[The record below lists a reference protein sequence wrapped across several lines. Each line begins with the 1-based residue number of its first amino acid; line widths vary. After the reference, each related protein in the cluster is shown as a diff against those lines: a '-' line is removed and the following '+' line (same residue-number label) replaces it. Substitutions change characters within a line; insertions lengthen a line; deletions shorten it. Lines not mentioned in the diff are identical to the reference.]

1 MKAYRLNRDKQIRKE
16 FMSLFEH
23 RRLRIDDVFESLSS
37 QYGLAPSTI
46 WWVLR
51 HQGIYKDRAFKK
63 IPPPCQVVARE

>member
-1 MKAYRLNRDKQIRKE
+1 MKEYRLNRDKQIRKE

-46 WWVLR
+46 LR
-51 HQGIYKDRAFKK
+51 VRYQGIYKERAFKK
-63 IPPPCQVVARE
+63 ILPPVK